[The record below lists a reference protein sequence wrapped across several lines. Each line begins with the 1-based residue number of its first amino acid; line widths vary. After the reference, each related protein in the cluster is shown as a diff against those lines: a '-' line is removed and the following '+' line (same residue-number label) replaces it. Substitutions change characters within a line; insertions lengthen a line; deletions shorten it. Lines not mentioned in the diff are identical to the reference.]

1 MWLLFRHSPKLDL
14 AKVVAWLF
22 LPVIYFALPAEGLL
36 LAGFPMSRMVAAV
49 GMHLPILLAVSLVSM
64 MHHLFRRDPFVIV
77 SFGLLPAL
85 TTLNVVVA
93 LAYLDDGAA
102 AQRILSLQAGAMV
115 IFHVGVYAYPK
126 VLRDFYI
133 WPWARLPV
141 GIKAAGAIRG
151 LGHVFIFAG
160 NETLITLVP
169 PHVWVILVPLLPILS
184 ITLANILTVGALF
197 AMGLRP
203 RAYVEEQKAQ
213 RAKKEPSEE
222 EPDETD

>member
-1 MWLLFRHSPKLDL
+1 MWLLFRHSPKLDF

-22 LPVIYFALPAEGLL
+22 LPVIYFALPVEGLMM
-36 LAGFPMSRMVAAV
+36 AGFSMTRLVAAV
-49 GMHLPILLAVSLVSM
+49 CMHLPILLAVSLVSM
-64 MHHLFRRDPFVIV
+64 MHHLFRRDPFVII
-77 SFGLLPAL
+77 SFGLLLAL
-85 TTLNVVVA
+85 MTLNVIVA
-93 LAYLDDGAA
+93 LAYLNNGEA
-102 AQRILSLQAGAMV
+102 AQHILSLQAGAMI
-115 IFHVGVYAYPK
+115 IFHISVYAYPK

-141 GIKAAGAIRG
+141 GIRAAGAIRG
-151 LGHVFIFAG
+151 LGHVFILAG

-203 RAYVEEQKAQ
+203 RAYVEEQKA
-213 RAKKEPSEE
+213 RGKGKKPTSDDTD
-222 EPDETD
+222 PDD